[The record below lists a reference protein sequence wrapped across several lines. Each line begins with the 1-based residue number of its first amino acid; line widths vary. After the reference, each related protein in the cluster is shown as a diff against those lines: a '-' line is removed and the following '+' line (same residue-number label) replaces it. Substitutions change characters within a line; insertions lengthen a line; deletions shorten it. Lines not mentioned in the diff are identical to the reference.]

1 MAMNLSTLSFRCG
14 LVAAMTVAAW
24 TGYWVASVDG
34 LPGGRPAMD
43 SAPAK
48 AATRILVEDAA
59 VLPPDLAELAKQF
72 DEEKLRAHQAWAAIR
87 DLPVE
92 EIRKVLLPLVK
103 DANSSLDRFHGMML
117 FRWAQLDP
125 RAAMDYAENFP
136 GLLDFNPN
144 RATVFTAW
152 WTRDPAGAYQ
162 WALSDPAAKQ
172 ERLAWVVAV
181 LRKEAGEM
189 QLQRAKEQGR
199 DALEAMAADLVLS
212 ASDQAALD
220 RLLASADSA
229 EIKAALG
236 NAILAKDLKISP
248 PAEAEDDPFAE
259 SPERSQAG
267 SLHDALAKLD
277 AANLSPEDADR
288 ILNQKLPEWSRT
300 RGREVMTWLVSREGL
315 SGNDRQR
322 DCLNQWFCG
331 HPDEAAEWL
340 LSQGNEGNLYEGVAS
355 TARRVKA
362 AFEVGAVRGF
372 GGERG
377 YESELAAVLTKW
389 ATFDPAA
396 VERWKQGRQ
405 SDDLRVSGGV
415 QTERFNFEGEGY

>member
-1 MAMNLSTLSFRCG
+1 
-14 LVAAMTVAAW
+14 
-24 TGYWVASVDG
+24 
-34 LPGGRPAMD
+34 MD
-43 SAPAK
+43 FVSAK
-48 AATRILVEDAA
+48 AATRIQVEDAE
-59 VLPPDLAELAKQF
+59 VLPADLADLAKQF
-72 DEEKLRAHQAWAAIR
+72 DEGKLRAHRAWAAIR

-103 DANSSLDRFHGMML
+103 DSNSSLDKFHGMML

-152 WTRDPAGAYQ
+152 WKRDSAGAYQ

-172 ERLAWVVAV
+172 ERLLWIVAV
-181 LRKEAGEM
+181 LKKEAGEIA
-189 QLQRAKEQGR
+189 LQRAKEQGP

-212 ASDQAALD
+212 SSDQAALD

-229 EIKAALG
+229 EIKSALRD
-236 NAILAKDLKISP
+236 AILAKDLKISQ
-248 PAEAEDDPFAE
+248 PAEAEADDDPFAE
-259 SPERSQAG
+259 SPDRSQAG
-267 SLHDALAKLD
+267 SLQDALAKLD
-277 AANLSPEDADR
+277 AANLPPEDADR
-288 ILNQKLPEWSRT
+288 ILGQKLPEWSRT

-340 LSQGNEGNLYEGVAS
+340 LSQGNEDKLYEGVAS

-362 AFEVGAVRGF
+362 AFEIGAARGF
-372 GGERG
+372 GGG
-377 YESELAAVLTKW
+377 GDYENALAAVLTKW

-396 VERWKQGRQ
+396 VERWKQGGQ
-405 SDDLRVSGGV
+405 SADLRVSGGV
-415 QTERFNFEGEGY
+415 QTERFNFEGEGF